1 MKFTINGF
9 SQKKLVEF
17 GLDAL
22 DALILRYFVDFKDSS
37 KMVTKNVEDKL
48 FYWLKYETI
57 NKELPVLKLKKDSV
71 YRRLKK
77 MCDCGVL
84 EHVTVKKKG
93 VYSFYRLGNKYEELI
108 SDTSD
113 TNPTPIGNESE
124 PIRNEI
130 RTHTDLNPEQKIN
143 LLNNQST
150 KDSSTKDIYIEII
163 EYLNGKTGLAY
174 RAKSKKTQQLIKA
187 RISEG
192 FKIEDFF
199 TVINKKTK
207 EWKGTEFEKYLRPET
222 LFGTKF
228 EGYLNQKVR
237 NASENFKDNK
247 GNFNNYEQREYDYQD
262 LEKQLTG
269 WKNNFG
275 EDE

>member
-17 GLDAL
+17 KLDAL

-37 KMVTKNVEDKL
+37 KMVTKHVEDKI

-93 VYSFYRLGNKYEELI
+93 VYSFYRLGSKYTDLI
-108 SDTSD
+108 SDTWD
-113 TNPTPIGNESE
+113 TNPTPIGNKSD
-124 PIRNEI
+124 
-130 RTHTDLNPEQKIN
+130 THTDLNPEQKIH
-143 LLNNQST
+143 LL
-150 KDSSTKDIYIEII
+150 KDKSIKDIYCFVID
-163 EYLNGKTGLAY
+163 YLNQSIG
-174 RAKSKKTQQLIKA
+174 SKYKATSRETQRLIHA
-187 RISEG
+187 RLEES
-192 FKIEDFF
+192 F
-199 TVINKKTK
+199 TVDDFKTVIDKKTK
-207 EWKGTEFEKYLRPET
+207 EWLNTDMAKYLRPST

-228 EGYLNQKVR
+228 EQYLNQTD
-237 NASENFKDNK
+237 NTTFKS
-247 GNFNNYEQREYDYQD
+247 NNGDTFQDDAHKPFKYD
-262 LEKQLTG
+262 
-269 WKNNFG
+269 
-275 EDE
+275 